1 MKTVNLIQ
9 GTPEWHAHRA
19 THLNASEAPA
29 MLGCSPYKTRA
40 QLVREVATG
49 IGEEHDDATLQRFAD
64 GHRYEALARPIAEQI
79 IGEDL
84 YPCVGTE
91 GKYSASFDGLTLLEE
106 TAFEHK
112 SLNDDLRR
120 AMVDGCKGSDLPLV
134 YQVQMEQ
141 QAMVCGAL
149 RVLFMASKWRGD
161 ELVEQRHCWYTPNAE
176 LRARIVAGWEQ
187 FEADVAAYEHVEK
200 AEPAVSGRA
209 PDTLP
214 SLHIAVTGMVTASN
228 LADFKASAMAV
239 LSGINRE
246 LQTDDDFANAEQT
259 VKWCKGVEERLE
271 ATKQQILGQTADID
285 AVFRTMDDVAAE
297 ARRVRL
303 ELDKLVKVEKD
314 NRRTQIVANGVQS
327 VRDHYASI
335 NAGLDAH
342 ALAVPASLQADIG
355 AVIKGKKSIS
365 SMQDAV
371 GTAAANAKIAASQQ
385 AERVR
390 ANVRVL
396 EMEMGTFAG
405 LFHDR
410 VQLCA
415 TKSPEDLR
423 NLITARITE
432 QQRVDEQR
440 LEAQREKIRQE
451 EAAKLAREQQERE
464 EEQRRA
470 DAQAEAARVAAA
482 APAPAPAPAAAPA
495 PAPVV
500 ASAPAPVAAAPAALS
515 PALSQAVKSLAA
527 SAPAQVVRI
536 KLGDINAKIAPLTI
550 TADGLAQLGFL
561 PLTIE
566 RASKLYDAAELPS
579 MFTAMQQVF
588 ARAANASYQQA
599 A

>member
-1 MKTVNLIQ
+1 MKTVDLIQ
-9 GTPEWHAHRA
+9 GSAEWHSHRA
-19 THLNASEAPA
+19 THLNASDAPA

-49 IGEEHDDATLQRFAD
+49 IGEEYDDATLQRFAD

-112 SLNDDLRR
+112 SLNNDLRACMR
-120 AMVDGCKGSDLPLV
+120 DEGNGWGLPKH

-141 QAMVCGAL
+141 QLLVSGAA
-149 RVLFMASKWRGD
+149 RVLFMASKWNGD
-161 ELVEQRHCWYTPNAE
+161 ELDEERHCWYASDAALRAE
-176 LRARIVAGWEQ
+176 LVAGWEQ

-200 AEPAVSGRA
+200 TAPVISGRA

-228 LADFKASAMAV
+228 LAEFKASAMAV
-239 LSGINRE
+239 LDGINRD

-314 NRRTQIVANGVQS
+314 NRRTQIVANGVQA

-342 ALAVPASLQADIG
+342 ALAVPSSLQADIG

-432 QQRVDEQR
+432 QKRVDEQR

-464 EEQRRA
+464 EAQRRA

-482 APAPAPAPAAAPA
+482 APAPAAAAPA
-495 PAPVV
+495 PAVV
-500 ASAPAPVAAAPAALS
+500 SAPAPAPVAAAPADLS
-515 PALSQAVKSLAA
+515 PALAQAVKSLATP
-527 SAPAQVVRI
+527 APAQVVLI

-550 TADGLAQLGFL
+550 TADGLAQLGFQ
-561 PLTIE
+561 PVTIE
-566 RASKLYDAAELPS
+566 RASKLYDAAQLPA
-579 MFTAMQQVF
+579 MFSAMQQVF
-588 ARAANASYQQA
+588 ARAATSSYQQA

>member
-1 MKTVNLIQ
+1 MKTINLIQ

-19 THLNASEAPA
+19 THLNASDAPA

-112 SLNDDLRR
+112 SLNNDLRACMR
-120 AMVDGCKGSDLPLV
+120 DEGNGWGLPKH

-141 QAMVCGAL
+141 QLLVSGAA
-149 RVLFMASKWRGD
+149 RVLFMASKWNGD
-161 ELVEQRHCWYTPNAE
+161 ELVEERHCWYASDAALRAE
-176 LRARIVAGWEQ
+176 LVAGWEQ

-200 AEPAVSGRA
+200 TAPVISGRA

-259 VKWCKGVEERLE
+259 VKWCKGVEDRLE
-271 ATKQQILGQTADID
+271 ATKQQIIGQTADID

-314 NRRTQIVANGVQS
+314 NRRTQIVANGVQA

-390 ANVRVL
+390 ASVRVL

-464 EEQRRA
+464 EAQRRA
-470 DAQAEAARVAAA
+470 DAQAETARVAAA
-482 APAPAPAPAAAPA
+482 APAPAAAAAPA
-495 PAPVV
+495 PAVM
-500 ASAPAPVAAAPAALS
+500 STPAPVAAAPAALS
-515 PALSQAVKSLAA
+515 PALSQPVKSVAA

-566 RASKLYDAAELPS
+566 RASKLYDAAELPA

-588 ARAANASYQQA
+588 ARAASASYQQA

>member
-1 MKTVNLIQ
+1 MKMVNLIQ

-19 THLNASEAPA
+19 THLNASDAPA

-49 IGEEHDDATLQRFAD
+49 IGEDYDDATLQRFAD

-112 SLNDDLRR
+112 SLNNDLRACMR
-120 AMVDGCKGSDLPLV
+120 DEGNGWGLPKH

-141 QAMVCGAL
+141 QLLVSGAA
-149 RVLFMASKWRGD
+149 RVLFMASKWNGD
-161 ELVEQRHCWYTPNAE
+161 ELVEERHCWYASDTALRAE
-176 LRARIVAGWEQ
+176 LVAGWEQ

-209 PDTLP
+209 PETLP

-228 LADFKASAMAV
+228 LAEFKASAMAV
-239 LSGINRE
+239 LSGINRD

-314 NRRTQIVANGVQS
+314 NRRTQIVANGVQA

-423 NLITARITE
+423 NLITARINE

-440 LEAQREKIRQE
+440 LEAQRENIRQE

-464 EEQRRA
+464 EAQRRA
-470 DAQAEAARVAAA
+470 DAQAEAARNAAA
-482 APAPAPAPAAAPA
+482 APAPAAAAPA
-495 PAPVV
+495 PAVV
-500 ASAPAPVAAAPAALS
+500 SAPAPAPVAAAPADLS
-515 PALSQAVKSLAA
+515 PALAQAVKSLATP
-527 SAPAQVVRI
+527 APAQVVLI

-550 TADGLAQLGFL
+550 TADGLAQLGFM
-561 PLTIE
+561 PVTIE
-566 RASKLYDAAELPS
+566 RASKLYDAAKLPA
-579 MFTAMQQVF
+579 MFSAMQQVF
-588 ARAANASYQQA
+588 ARAAADSYQQA

>member
-1 MKTVNLIQ
+1 MKTINLIQ

-19 THLNASEAPA
+19 THLNASDAPA

-79 IGEDL
+79 VGEDL
-84 YPCVGTE
+84 YPCVGTD

-112 SLNDDLRR
+112 SLNNDLRACMR
-120 AMVDGCKGSDLPLV
+120 DEGNGWSLPKH

-141 QAMVCGAL
+141 QLLVSGAE
-149 RVLFMASKWRGD
+149 RVLFMASKWNGD
-161 ELVEQRHCWYTPNAE
+161 KLVEERHCWYASDAALRAE
-176 LRARIVAGWEQ
+176 LVAGWQQ
-187 FEADVAAYEHVEK
+187 FEADVADYEHVEK
-200 AEPAVSGRA
+200 AELAVSGRA
-209 PDTLP
+209 PETLP

-228 LADFKASAMAV
+228 LAEFKASAMAV

-246 LQTDDDFANAEQT
+246 LETDDDFANAEQT

-342 ALAVPASLQADIG
+342 ALAVPASLTADIG

-371 GTAAANAKIAASQQ
+371 GTAAANAKVAASQQ

-432 QQRVDEQR
+432 QKRVDEQR
-440 LEAQREKIRQE
+440 LEAQRERIRQE
-451 EAAKLAREQQERE
+451 EADKLARQQQERE
-464 EEQRRA
+464 EAQRRA

-482 APAPAPAPAAAPA
+482 PAPAAEAA

-500 ASAPAPVAAAPAALS
+500 ASTPVVAAPAALS
-515 PALSQAVKSLAA
+515 PALAQAVKSLAA
-527 SAPAQVVRI
+527 PAPAQVVRI

-561 PLTIE
+561 PLTVE
-566 RASKLYDAAELPS
+566 RASKLYDAAELPA
-579 MFTAMQQVF
+579 MFSAMQQVF
-588 ARAANASYQQA
+588 ARAATSSYQRA

>member
-1 MKTVNLIQ
+1 MKTVDLIQ

-19 THLNASEAPA
+19 THLNASDAPA

-112 SLNDDLRR
+112 SLNNDLRACMR
-120 AMVDGCKGSDLPLV
+120 DEGNGWSLPKH

-141 QAMVCGAL
+141 QLLVSGAA
-149 RVLFMASKWRGD
+149 RVLFMASKWNGD
-161 ELVEQRHCWYTPNAE
+161 ELVEERHCWYASDAALRAE
-176 LRARIVAGWEQ
+176 LVAGWEQ

-200 AEPAVSGRA
+200 TAPVISGRA

-228 LADFKASAMAV
+228 LAEFKASAMAV
-239 LSGINRE
+239 LDGINRD

-314 NRRTQIVANGVQS
+314 NRRTQIVANGVQA

-342 ALAVPASLQADIG
+342 ALAIPASLQADIG

-396 EMEMGTFAG
+396 EMEMGAFAG

-470 DAQAEAARVAAA
+470 DAQAEAARNAAA
-482 APAPAPAPAAAPA
+482 APAPAAAAPA
-495 PAPVV
+495 PAVV
-500 ASAPAPVAAAPAALS
+500 SSPAPAPAPVAAAPADLS
-515 PALSQAVKSLAA
+515 PALAQAVKSLAA
-527 SAPAQVVRI
+527 PAPAQVVRI

-550 TADGLAQLGFL
+550 TADGLAQLGFQ
-561 PLTIE
+561 PVTIE
-566 RASKLYDAAELPS
+566 RASKLYDAAQLPA
-579 MFTAMQQVF
+579 MFSAMQQVF
-588 ARAANASYQQA
+588 ARAAADRYQQA

>member
-1 MKTVNLIQ
+1 MKMVNLIQ

-19 THLNASEAPA
+19 THLNASDAPA

-112 SLNDDLRR
+112 SLNNDLRACMR
-120 AMVDGCKGSDLPLV
+120 DEGNGWGLPKH

-141 QAMVCGAL
+141 QLLVSGAA
-149 RVLFMASKWRGD
+149 RVLFMASKWNGD
-161 ELVEQRHCWYTPNAE
+161 ELVEERHCWYASDVALRAE
-176 LRARIVAGWEQ
+176 LVAGWEQ

-200 AEPAVSGRA
+200 TAPVISGRA

-259 VKWCKGVEERLE
+259 VKWCKGVEDRLE

-314 NRRTQIVANGVQS
+314 NRRTQIVANGVQA

-405 LFHDR
+405 LFHDH

-451 EAAKLAREQQERE
+451 EADKLAREQQEHAAA
-464 EEQRRA
+464 QRRA
-470 DAQAEAARVAAA
+470 YDQAEEARVAAA
-482 APAPAPAPAAAPA
+482 APAPAAEAA

-500 ASAPAPVAAAPAALS
+500 ASAPVVAVPALVS
-515 PALSQAVKSLAA
+515 PTLSQAAKSPAA

-550 TADGLAQLGFL
+550 TADGLAQLGFQ
-561 PLTIE
+561 PVTIE
-566 RASKLYDAAELPS
+566 RASKLYDAAQLPA
-579 MFTAMQQVF
+579 MFSAMQQVF
-588 ARAANASYQQA
+588 ARAAADRYQQA

>member
-1 MKTVNLIQ
+1 MKTINLIQ

-19 THLNASEAPA
+19 THLNASDAPA

-112 SLNDDLRR
+112 SLNNDLRACMR
-120 AMVDGCKGSDLPLV
+120 DEGNGWGLPKH

-141 QAMVCGAL
+141 QLLVSGAA
-149 RVLFMASKWRGD
+149 RVLFMASKWNGD
-161 ELVEQRHCWYTPNAE
+161 ELVEERHCWYASDAALRAE
-176 LRARIVAGWEQ
+176 LVAGWEQ

-200 AEPAVSGRA
+200 TAPVISGRA

-314 NRRTQIVANGVQS
+314 NRRTQIVANGVQA

-464 EEQRRA
+464 EAQRRA
-470 DAQAEAARVAAA
+470 DAQAETARVAAA
-482 APAPAPAPAAAPA
+482 APAPAAAAAPA
-495 PAPVV
+495 PAVM
-500 ASAPAPVAAAPAALS
+500 STPAPVAAAPAALS
-515 PALSQAVKSLAA
+515 PALSQPVKSVAA

-566 RASKLYDAAELPS
+566 RASKLYDAAELPA

-588 ARAANASYQQA
+588 ARAASASYQQA

>member
-1 MKTVNLIQ
+1 MKTVDLIQ
-9 GTPEWHAHRA
+9 GSAEWHSHRA
-19 THLNASEAPA
+19 THLNASDAPA

-49 IGEEHDDATLQRFAD
+49 IGEEYDDATLQRFAD

-112 SLNDDLRR
+112 SLNNDLRACMR
-120 AMVDGCKGSDLPLV
+120 DEGNGWGLPKH

-141 QAMVCGAL
+141 QLLVSGAA
-149 RVLFMASKWRGD
+149 RVLFMASKWNGD
-161 ELVEQRHCWYTPNAE
+161 ELVEERHCWYASNQDLRAE
-176 LRARIVAGWEQ
+176 LVAGWEQ

-200 AEPAVSGRA
+200 TAPVISGRA

-228 LADFKASAMAV
+228 LAEFKASAMAV
-239 LSGINRE
+239 LNDINRD

-303 ELDKLVKVEKD
+303 ELDKLVKVEKE
-314 NRRTQIVANGVQS
+314 NRRTQIVANGVQA

-342 ALAVPASLQADIG
+342 ALTVPASLQADIG

-432 QQRVDEQR
+432 QKRVDEQR

-464 EEQRRA
+464 EAQRRA
-470 DAQAEAARVAAA
+470 DAQTEAARNAAA
-482 APAPAPAPAAAPA
+482 APAPAAAAAPA
-495 PAPVV
+495 PAVV
-500 ASAPAPVAAAPAALS
+500 SAPAPVAAAPAALS
-515 PALSQAVKSLAA
+515 PALAQAVKSLATP
-527 SAPAQVVRI
+527 APAQVVLI

-550 TADGLAQLGFL
+550 TADGLAQLGFM
-561 PLTIE
+561 PVTIE
-566 RASKLYDAAELPS
+566 RASKLYDAAQLPA
-579 MFTAMQQVF
+579 MFSAMQQVF
-588 ARAANASYQQA
+588 ARAAADRYQQA

>member
-1 MKTVNLIQ
+1 MKTINIQQ
-9 GTPEWHAHRA
+9 GTNAWHQHRA
-19 THLNASEAPA
+19 NHLNASEAPV
-29 MLGCSPYKTRA
+29 MLGEFPSVTRSE
-40 QLVREVATG
+40 LLKVRATG
-49 IGEEHDDATLQRFAD
+49 IESEISWFLQQIFDD
-64 GHRYEALARPIAEQI
+64 GHRFEALARPLAETI
-79 IGEDL
+79 VGEDL
-84 YPCVGTE
+84 YPCVGVD
-91 GKYSASFDGLTLLEE
+91 GKLSASFDGLTLLGDVL
-106 TAFEHK
+106 FEHK
-112 SLNDDLRR
+112 MLNATLR
-120 AMVDGCKGSDLPLV
+120 ACMTDGCTGADLPV
-134 YQVQMEQ
+134 YHQIQMEQ
-141 QAMVCGAL
+141 QLMVSGGE
-149 RVLFMASKWRGD
+149 RVLFMASEWDAEGNLI
-161 ELVEQRHCWYTPNAE
+161 EERHCWYVPNLE
-176 LRARIVAGWEQ
+176 LRERILAGWEQ
-187 FEADVAAYEHVEK
+187 FERDVCGYEDK
-200 AEPAVSGRA
+200 PLPAPVVGRA
-209 PDTLP
+209 PQHLP
-214 SLHIAVTGMVTASN
+214 ALHIAVTGMVTASN
-228 LADFKASAMAV
+228 LAEFRASAMAV

-285 AVFRTMDDVAAE
+285 AVFRTMDEVAAE

-342 ALAVPASLQADIG
+342 ALAVPATLQADIG

-451 EAAKLAREQQERE
+451 EAAKLAIEQQEHAAA
-464 EEQRRA
+464 QRRA
-470 DAQAEAARVAAA
+470 DDQAEAARAAAA
-482 APAPAPAPAAAPA
+482 APAPAVSAPAT
-495 PAPVV
+495 V
-500 ASAPAPVAAAPAALS
+500 SAPVAAAPTALS

-527 SAPAQVVRI
+527 PAPAQVVRI
-536 KLGDINAKIAPLTI
+536 KLGDINTKIAPLTI

-561 PLTIE
+561 PVTTE
-566 RASKLYDAAELPS
+566 RASKLYDAAQLPA
-579 MFTAMQQVF
+579 MFAAMQQVF
-588 ARAANASYQQA
+588 ARAATDSYQQA

>member
-1 MKTVNLIQ
+1 MKTINLIQ

-19 THLNASEAPA
+19 THLNASDAPA

-112 SLNDDLRR
+112 SLNNDLRACMR
-120 AMVDGCKGSDLPLV
+120 DEGNGWGLPKH

-141 QAMVCGAL
+141 QLLVSGAA
-149 RVLFMASKWRGD
+149 RVLFMASKWNGD
-161 ELVEQRHCWYTPNAE
+161 ELVEERHCWYASDAALRAE
-176 LRARIVAGWEQ
+176 LVAGWEQ

-200 AEPAVSGRA
+200 TAPVISGRA

-228 LADFKASAMAV
+228 LAEFKASAMAV
-239 LSGINRE
+239 LDGINRD
-246 LQTDDDFANAEQT
+246 LQTDDDFSNAEQT

-314 NRRTQIVANGVQS
+314 NRRTQIVANGVQA

-342 ALAVPASLQADIG
+342 ALTVPASLQADIG

-423 NLITARITE
+423 NLITMRITE
-432 QQRVDEQR
+432 QKRVDEQR
-440 LEAQREKIRQE
+440 LEAQRENIRQE
-451 EAAKLAREQQERE
+451 EAAKLAREQQERDE
-464 EEQRRA
+464 AQRRA
-470 DAQAEAARVAAA
+470 DAQAEAARVSAAAPTPAAAA
-482 APAPAPAPAAAPA
+482 APAAA
-495 PAPVV
+495 VV
-500 ASAPAPVAAAPAALS
+500 SAPAPVAAAPAVLS
-515 PALSQAVKSLAA
+515 PALAQTVKSSAA
-527 SAPAQVVRI
+527 PAPAQVVRI

-550 TADGLAQLGFL
+550 TADGLAQLGFM
-561 PLTIE
+561 PVTIE
-566 RASKLYDAAELPS
+566 RASKLYDAAQLPA

-588 ARAANASYQQA
+588 ARAANNSYQQA

>member
-19 THLNASEAPA
+19 THLNASDAPA

-40 QLVREVATG
+40 QLLREVSTG

-112 SLNDDLRR
+112 SLNAELRR
-120 AMVDGCKGSDLPLV
+120 CVRDDASGIDLPKQ
-134 YQVQMEQ
+134 YRAQMEQ
-141 QAMVCGAL
+141 QLLVSGAE
-149 RVLFMASKWRGD
+149 RVLFMASKWNGD
-161 ELVEQRHCWYTPNAE
+161 ELVEERHCWYASNPDLRAE
-176 LRARIVAGWEQ
+176 LVAGWEQ

-200 AEPAVSGRA
+200 TSPVISGRA

-214 SLHIAVTGMVTASN
+214 SLHIAVAGMVTASN
-228 LADFKASAMAV
+228 LADFKESAMAV

-259 VKWCKGVEERLE
+259 VKWCKGVEDRLE
-271 ATKQQILGQTADID
+271 LTKQQILGQTADID
-285 AVFRTMDDVAAE
+285 AVFRTMDEVAAE

-314 NRRTQIVANGVQS
+314 NRRSQIVANGVQS

-342 ALAVPASLQADIG
+342 ALTVPASLQADIG

-371 GTAAANAKIAASQQ
+371 GTAAANAKIAASQM

-440 LEAQREKIRQE
+440 LEAQRDKIRQE
-451 EAAKLAREQQERE
+451 EAAKLAREQQEHE
-464 EEQRRA
+464 EAQRRA
-470 DAQAEAARVAAA
+470 DAQAEAARVAAS
-482 APAPAPAPAAAPA
+482 A
-495 PAPVV
+495 PAPVIV
-500 ASAPAPVAAAPAALS
+500 SAPAPVAAALAPLS
-515 PALSQAVKSLAA
+515 PALSQVAKSLAA
-527 SAPAQVVRI
+527 PAPAQAVRI

-561 PLTIE
+561 PVTIE
-566 RASKLYDAAELPS
+566 RASKLYDAAQLPA
-579 MFTAMQQVF
+579 MFSAMQQVF
-588 ARAANASYQQA
+588 ARAATNSYQQA

>member
-19 THLNASEAPA
+19 THLNASDAPA

-49 IGEEHDDATLQRFAD
+49 VGEEHDDATLQRFAD
-64 GHRYEALARPIAEQI
+64 GHRYEALARSIAEQI

-84 YPCVGTE
+84 YPCVGEE

-120 AMVDGCKGSDLPLV
+120 AMVDGCTGADLPLV
-134 YQVQMEQ
+134 YQVQMEH
-141 QAMVCGAL
+141 QAMVSGAA

-161 ELVEQRHCWYTPNAE
+161 ELVEERHCWYTPDPE
-176 LRARIVAGWEQ
+176 LRARVSAGWEQ

-200 AEPAVSGRA
+200 AEPVASGRA

-228 LADFKASAMAV
+228 LAEFKASAMAV

-314 NRRTQIVANGVQS
+314 NRRSQIVANGVQS
-327 VRDHYASI
+327 VREHYASI

-342 ALAVPASLQADIG
+342 ALAVPVTLAADIG

-371 GTAAANAKIAASQQ
+371 GAAAANAKIAASQQ

-432 QQRVDEQR
+432 QKRVEEQR

-451 EAAKLAREQQERE
+451 ETDKLAREQQERE
-464 EEQRRA
+464 EAQRLAEAVAELARRA
-470 DAQAEAARVAAA
+470 TAVPSAAV
-482 APAPAPAPAAAPA
+482 
-495 PAPVV
+495 
-500 ASAPAPVAAAPAALS
+500 SAPAPVAAAPAALS
-515 PALSQAVKSLAA
+515 PALSQPAKPLAA
-527 SAPAQVVRI
+527 QAPVVRI

-561 PLTIE
+561 PVTTE
-566 RASKLYDAAELPS
+566 RASKLYDSAQLPA

-588 ARAANASYQQA
+588 ARAATTSYQQA

>member
-1 MKTVNLIQ
+1 MKTVDLIQ
-9 GTPEWHAHRA
+9 GSAEWHAHRA
-19 THLNASEAPA
+19 THLNASDAPA

-112 SLNDDLRR
+112 SLNNDLRACMR
-120 AMVDGCKGSDLPLV
+120 DEGNGWGLPKH

-141 QAMVCGAL
+141 QLLVSGAE
-149 RVLFMASKWRGD
+149 RVLFMASKWNGD
-161 ELVEQRHCWYTPNAE
+161 VLVEERHCWYASNPDLRAE
-176 LRARIVAGWEQ
+176 LVAGWEQ

-200 AEPAVSGRA
+200 AEPAVTGRA
-209 PDTLP
+209 PETLP

-228 LADFKASAMAV
+228 LAEFKASAMAV

-259 VKWCKGVEERLE
+259 VKWCKGVEDRLE

-342 ALAVPASLQADIG
+342 ALAVPPSLQADIG

-451 EAAKLAREQQERE
+451 EAAKLAHEQQERE
-464 EEQRRA
+464 EAQRRA

-482 APAPAPAPAAAPA
+482 VPAPAAEAA

-500 ASAPAPVAAAPAALS
+500 ASAPAPMAAAPAALS
-515 PALSQAVKSLAA
+515 PALAQAVKSSAA
-527 SAPAQVVRI
+527 PAPAQVVRI

-566 RASKLYDAAELPS
+566 RASKLYDEAELPA

>member
-1 MKTVNLIQ
+1 MKTINIQQ
-9 GTPEWHAHRA
+9 GTDAWHQHRA
-19 THLNASEAPA
+19 THLNASDAPA

-120 AMVDGCKGSDLPLV
+120 VMVDGCKGADLPLV

-141 QAMVCGAL
+141 QAMVSGAL

-161 ELVEQRHCWYTPNAE
+161 ELVEQRHCWYTPSAE

-200 AEPAVSGRA
+200 TAPVISGRA

-228 LADFKASAMAV
+228 LAEFKASAMAV
-239 LSGINRE
+239 LSGINRD

-259 VKWCKGVEERLE
+259 VKWCKGVEDRLE

-285 AVFRTMDDVAAE
+285 AVFRTMDEVAAE

-314 NRRTQIVANGVQS
+314 NRRNQIVANGVQA

-342 ALAVPASLQADIG
+342 ALTVPASLQADIG

-423 NLITARITE
+423 NLVTARITE
-432 QQRVDEQR
+432 QKRVDEQR

-464 EEQRRA
+464 EAQRRA
-470 DAQAEAARVAAA
+470 DAQAEAARIVA
-482 APAPAPAPAAAPA
+482 APAPAAVAA

-500 ASAPAPVAAAPAALS
+500 ASAPVAAAPA
-515 PALSQAVKSLAA
+515 LSQAAKSLAA
-527 SAPAQVVRI
+527 PAPAQVVRI

-550 TADGLAQLGFL
+550 TADGLAQLGFQ
-561 PLTIE
+561 PVTTE
-566 RASKLYDAAELPS
+566 RASKLYDAAQMPA
-579 MFTAMQQVF
+579 MFSAMQQVF
-588 ARAANASYQQA
+588 ARAATSSYQQA

>member
-1 MKTVNLIQ
+1 MKIINLIQ

-19 THLNASEAPA
+19 IHLNASDAPA

-49 IGEEHDDATLQRFAD
+49 IGEEYDDATLQRFAD

-112 SLNDDLRR
+112 SLNNDLRACMR
-120 AMVDGCKGSDLPLV
+120 DEGNGWGLPKH

-141 QAMVCGAL
+141 QLLVSGAA
-149 RVLFMASKWRGD
+149 RVLFMASKWNGD
-161 ELVEQRHCWYTPNAE
+161 ELVEERHCWYASNPDLRAE
-176 LRARIVAGWEQ
+176 LVAGWEQ

-209 PDTLP
+209 PETLP

-228 LADFKASAMAV
+228 LAEFKASALAV
-239 LSGINRE
+239 LNGINRE
-246 LQTDDDFANAEQT
+246 LLTDDDFASAEQT
-259 VKWCKGVEERLE
+259 VKWCKGVEDRLE

-371 GTAAANAKIAASQQ
+371 GTAAANAKVAASQQ

-423 NLITARITE
+423 NLITARIAE

-451 EAAKLAREQQERE
+451 EADKLAREQQERE
-464 EEQRRA
+464 EAQRRA

-482 APAPAPAPAAAPA
+482 APAPAAPA
-495 PAPVV
+495 PAVV
-500 ASAPAPVAAAPAALS
+500 SAPVAAAPAALS
-515 PALSQAVKSLAA
+515 PALAQAVKSLAA
-527 SAPAQVVRI
+527 SAPAQGVRI

-550 TADGLAQLGFL
+550 TADGLAQLGFM
-561 PLTIE
+561 PVTIE
-566 RASKLYDAAELPS
+566 RASKLYDAAELPA

-588 ARAANASYQQA
+588 ARAATDSFKQA

>member
-1 MKTVNLIQ
+1 MKMVNLIQ

-19 THLNASEAPA
+19 THLNASDAPA

-112 SLNDDLRR
+112 SLNNDLRACMR
-120 AMVDGCKGSDLPLV
+120 DEGNGWSLPKH

-141 QAMVCGAL
+141 QLLVSGAA
-149 RVLFMASKWRGD
+149 RVLFMASKWHGD
-161 ELVEQRHCWYTPNAE
+161 ELVEERHCWYASNPDLRAE
-176 LRARIVAGWEQ
+176 LVAGWEQ

-209 PDTLP
+209 PETLP

-228 LADFKASAMAV
+228 LAEFKASAMAV
-239 LSGINRE
+239 LSGINRD

-314 NRRTQIVANGVQS
+314 NRRTQIVANGVQA

-342 ALAVPASLQADIG
+342 ALAIPASLQADIG

-432 QQRVDEQR
+432 QKRVDEQR
-440 LEAQREKIRQE
+440 LESQREKIRQE
-451 EAAKLAREQQERE
+451 EADKLAREQQERE

-470 DAQAEAARVAAA
+470 DAQAEAARNAAA
-482 APAPAPAPAAAPA
+482 APAPAAAAPA
-495 PAPVV
+495 PAVV
-500 ASAPAPVAAAPAALS
+500 SSPAPAPVAAAPADLS
-515 PALSQAVKSLAA
+515 PALAQAVKSLAA
-527 SAPAQVVRI
+527 PAPAQVVRI

-550 TADGLAQLGFL
+550 TADGLAQLGFQ
-561 PLTIE
+561 PVTIE
-566 RASKLYDAAELPS
+566 RASKLYDAAQLPA
-579 MFTAMQQVF
+579 MFNAMQQVF
-588 ARAANASYQQA
+588 ARAAADRYQQA

>member
-1 MKTVNLIQ
+1 MKIVELIQ

-19 THLNASEAPA
+19 THLNASDAPA
-29 MLGCSPYKTRA
+29 MLGCSSYKTRA

-49 IGEEHDDATLQRFAD
+49 IGEEYDDATLQRFAD

-84 YPCVGTE
+84 YPCVGE
-91 GKYSASFDGLTLLEE
+91 DGKYSASFDGLSLLEE
-106 TAFEHK
+106 VAFEHK

-120 AMVDGCKGSDLPLV
+120 AMVDGCTGADLPLQ
-134 YQVQMEQ
+134 YRVQMEH
-141 QAMVCGAL
+141 QAMVSGAA

-161 ELVEQRHCWYTPNAE
+161 ELVEERHCWYAPDPE
-176 LRARIVAGWEQ
+176 LRARISAGWEQ

-200 AEPAVSGRA
+200 AEPVASGRA
-209 PDTLP
+209 PETLP

-259 VKWCKGVEERLE
+259 VKWCKGVEDRLE

-285 AVFRTMDDVAAE
+285 AVFRTIDEVAAE

-314 NRRTQIVANGVQS
+314 NRRTQIVATGVQS

-335 NAGLDAH
+335 NAGLEAH
-342 ALAVPASLQADIG
+342 ALAAPASLQADIG

-365 SMQDAV
+365 SMLDAV
-371 GTAAANAKIAASQQ
+371 GTAAANAKVAASQQ

-451 EAAKLAREQQERE
+451 EAAKLAREQEERE
-464 EEQRRA
+464 AAQRRA

-482 APAPAPAPAAAPA
+482 VPAPAPAAVS
-495 PAPVV
+495 APV
-500 ASAPAPVAAAPAALS
+500 PVAAAPAALP
-515 PALSQAVKSLAA
+515 PALSQAVKSSAA
-527 SAPAQVVRI
+527 PAPAQVVRI

-566 RASKLYDAAELPS
+566 RASKLYDAAQLPA
-579 MFTAMQQVF
+579 MFTAMQKVF
-588 ARAANASYQQA
+588 ASAAADSYQQA

>member
-1 MKTVNLIQ
+1 MKTVDLIQ
-9 GTPEWHAHRA
+9 GSAEWHSHRA
-19 THLNASEAPA
+19 THLNASDAPA

-112 SLNDDLRR
+112 SLNNDLRACMR
-120 AMVDGCKGSDLPLV
+120 DEGNGWGLPKH

-141 QAMVCGAL
+141 QLLVSGAA
-149 RVLFMASKWRGD
+149 RVLFMASKWNGD
-161 ELVEQRHCWYTPNAE
+161 ELVEERHCWYASDAALRAE
-176 LRARIVAGWEQ
+176 LVAGWEQ
-187 FEADVAAYEHVEK
+187 FEADVAAFELTPAK
-200 AEPAVSGRA
+200 AEPVAAPIAGFGALAIRVEGRV
-209 PDTLP
+209 L
-214 SLHIAVTGMVTASN
+214 ASN
-228 LADFKASAMAV
+228 MDAFK
-239 LSGINRE
+239 
-246 LQTDDDFANAEQT
+246 ANAEAFLAQLPRAEQLRT
-259 VKWCKGVEERLE
+259 DQDFADAEAAVKACSE
-271 ATKQQILGQTADID
+271 AEDRITAATDSTLGEMVDID
-285 AVFRTMDDVAAE
+285 ALLRTAGSVRETIRAA
-297 ARRVRL
+297 RL
-303 ELDKLVKVEKD
+303 VLENAVKAEKQ
-314 NRRTQIVANGVQS
+314 NRRAQIVANSVQA

-432 QQRVDEQR
+432 QKRVDEQR

-464 EEQRRA
+464 EAQRRA
-470 DAQAEAARVAAA
+470 DAQAEAARNAAA
-482 APAPAPAPAAAPA
+482 APAPAAAAPA
-495 PAPVV
+495 PAVL
-500 ASAPAPVAAAPAALS
+500 SAPAPGPVAAAPAALS
-515 PALSQAVKSLAA
+515 PALSQAVKSLATP
-527 SAPAQVVRI
+527 APAQVVLI

-550 TADGLAQLGFL
+550 TADGLAQLGFM
-561 PLTIE
+561 PVTIE
-566 RASKLYDAAELPS
+566 RASKLYDAAQLPA
-579 MFTAMQQVF
+579 MFSAMQQVF
-588 ARAANASYQQA
+588 ARAATASYQQA

>member
-1 MKTVNLIQ
+1 MKTINLIQ

-40 QLVREVATG
+40 QLVREAATG
-49 IGEEHDDATLQRFAD
+49 IGEEYDEATLQRFAD
-64 GHRYEALARPIAEQI
+64 GHRYEALARPLAEEI

-84 YPCVGTE
+84 YPCVGEE

-120 AMVDGCKGSDLPLV
+120 VMIDGCTGADLPLV
-134 YQVQMEQ
+134 YQVQMEH
-141 QAMVCGAL
+141 QAMVSGAL
-149 RVLFMASKWRGD
+149 RVLFMASKWRGED
-161 ELVEQRHCWYTPNAE
+161 LIEERHCWYTPSAE

-200 AEPAVSGRA
+200 AEPVVTGRA
-209 PDTLP
+209 PETLP

-228 LADFKASAMAV
+228 LAEFKASAMAV

-285 AVFRTMDDVAAE
+285 AAFQTMDEIVAE
-297 ARRVRL
+297 TRRVRL

-335 NAGLDAH
+335 NAGLNAH

-371 GTAAANAKIAASQQ
+371 GTAAANAKVAASQQ

-396 EMEMGTFAG
+396 EMEIGTFAG

-423 NLITARITE
+423 NLITARIAE
-432 QQRVDEQR
+432 QKRVDEQR
-440 LEAQREKIRQE
+440 LEAQRERIRQE
-451 EAAKLAREQQERE
+451 EADKLARQQQERE
-464 EEQRRA
+464 EAQRRA

-482 APAPAPAPAAAPA
+482 PAPAAEAA

-500 ASAPAPVAAAPAALS
+500 ASAPMAAA
-515 PALSQAVKSLAA
+515 PALSQAAKSLAA
-527 SAPAQVVRI
+527 PAPSQVVRI

-550 TADGLAQLGFL
+550 TADGLALLGFQ
-561 PLTIE
+561 PVTIE
-566 RASKLYDAAELPS
+566 RASKLYDSAQLPA
-579 MFTAMQQVF
+579 MFSAMQQVF
-588 ARAANASYQQA
+588 ARAAAESYRQA

>member
-1 MKTVNLIQ
+1 MKIVELIQ

-19 THLNASEAPA
+19 THLNASDAPA

-40 QLVREVATG
+40 QLVRELATG
-49 IGEEHDDATLQRFAD
+49 VAEEHDDATLQRFAD

-84 YPCVGTE
+84 YPCVGE
-91 GKYSASFDGLTLLEE
+91 DGKYSASFDGLTLLEE
-106 TAFEHK
+106 VAFEHK

-120 AMVDGCKGSDLPLV
+120 ALVDGCTGADLPLQ
-134 YQVQMEQ
+134 YRVQMEH
-141 QAMVCGAL
+141 QAMVSGAV

-161 ELVEQRHCWYTPNAE
+161 ELVEERHCWYTPDPE
-176 LRARIVAGWEQ
+176 LRARLVAGWEQ

-200 AEPAVSGRA
+200 AEPVVSGRA

-228 LADFKASAMAV
+228 LAEFKASAMAV

-285 AVFRTMDDVAAE
+285 AVFRTMDEVAAE

-303 ELDKLVKVEKD
+303 ELDKLVKVEKE

-371 GTAAANAKIAASQQ
+371 GTAAANAKVAASQQ

-432 QQRVDEQR
+432 QRRVDEQR

-451 EAAKLAREQQERE
+451 EAAKLAREQEERE
-464 EEQRRA
+464 AAQRRA
-470 DAQAEAARVAAA
+470 DAQAEAARVVAAAPAPAAAA
-482 APAPAPAPAAAPA
+482 APAPA
-495 PAPVV
+495 VV
-500 ASAPAPVAAAPAALS
+500 SAPAPVAPAALS
-515 PALSQAVKSLAA
+515 PALAQAVKSLAA
-527 SAPAQVVRI
+527 PAPAQVVRI

-561 PLTIE
+561 PVTIE
-566 RASKLYDAAELPS
+566 RASKLYDAAQLPA
-579 MFTAMQQVF
+579 MFTAMQKVF
-588 ARAANASYQQA
+588 ARAAADSHQQA

>member
-1 MKTVNLIQ
+1 MKIVELIQ
-9 GTPEWHAHRA
+9 GTPEWNAHRA
-19 THLNASEAPA
+19 THLNASDAPA

-49 IGEEHDDATLQRFAD
+49 VGEEHDDATLQRFAD
-64 GHRYEALARPIAEQI
+64 GHRYEALARPIAELI

-84 YPCVGTE
+84 YPCVGE
-91 GKYSASFDGLTLLEE
+91 DGRYSASFDGLTLLEE

-120 AMVDGCKGSDLPLV
+120 VMVDGCTGADLPLQ
-134 YQVQMEQ
+134 YQVQMEH
-141 QAMVCGAL
+141 QAMVSGAA

-161 ELVEQRHCWYTPNAE
+161 ELVEERHCWYTPDPE
-176 LRARIVAGWEQ
+176 LRARVSAGWEQ
-187 FEADVAAYEHVEK
+187 FEADVAAYQHVEK
-200 AEPAVSGRA
+200 AEPVVTGRA
-209 PDTLP
+209 PETLP

-228 LADFKASAMAV
+228 LAEFKASAMAV

-314 NRRTQIVANGVQS
+314 NRRTQIVANGVQA

-342 ALAVPASLQADIG
+342 ALAVPASLAADIG

-432 QQRVDEQR
+432 QKRVDEQR
-440 LEAQREKIRQE
+440 MEAQREKIRQE

-464 EEQRRA
+464 EAQRRA

-482 APAPAPAPAAAPA
+482 APAPTPEAAPAPAA
-495 PAPVV
+495 V
-500 ASAPAPVAAAPAALS
+500 SAPVAAAPAALS
-515 PALSQAVKSLAA
+515 PALAQAAKSLATP
-527 SAPAQVVRI
+527 APAQVVRI

-550 TADGLAQLGFL
+550 TADGLTQLGFL
-561 PLTIE
+561 PVTIE
-566 RASKLYDAAELPS
+566 RASKLYDAAQLPA
-579 MFTAMQQVF
+579 MFAAMQQVF
-588 ARAANASYQQA
+588 ARAATDSYQQA

>member
-1 MKTVNLIQ
+1 MKIINLIQ

-19 THLNASEAPA
+19 THLNASDAPA

-40 QLVREVATG
+40 QLVRGVATG

-112 SLNDDLRR
+112 SLNNDLRACMR
-120 AMVDGCKGSDLPLV
+120 DEGNGWGLPKH

-141 QAMVCGAL
+141 QLLVSGAA
-149 RVLFMASKWRGD
+149 RVLFMASKWNGD
-161 ELVEQRHCWYTPNAE
+161 ELVEERHCWYASDAALRAE
-176 LRARIVAGWEQ
+176 LVAGWEQ

-200 AEPAVSGRA
+200 TAPVISGRA

-246 LQTDDDFANAEQT
+246 LQTDDDFADAEQT

-271 ATKQQILGQTADID
+271 ATKQQILGQTADFD

-342 ALAVPASLQADIG
+342 ALAVPASLQADIC

-451 EAAKLAREQQERE
+451 EADKLAREQQERE
-464 EEQRRA
+464 EAQRRA
-470 DAQAEAARVAAA
+470 DAQAEAARVSAA
-482 APAPAPAPAAAPA
+482 APAPAAVAAPA
-495 PAPVV
+495 PVI
-500 ASAPAPVAAAPAALS
+500 ASAPIAAA
-515 PALSQAVKSLAA
+515 PALSQAAKSLAA
-527 SAPAQVVRI
+527 PAPAQVVRI

-550 TADGLAQLGFL
+550 TADGLAQLGFM
-561 PLTIE
+561 PVTIE
-566 RASKLYDAAELPS
+566 RASKLYDAAKLPA
-579 MFTAMQQVF
+579 MFSAMQQVF
-588 ARAANASYQQA
+588 ARAAADSYQQA

>member
-1 MKTVNLIQ
+1 MNTVDLVQ
-9 GTPEWHAHRA
+9 GSAEWHAHRA
-19 THLNASEAPA
+19 THLNASDAPA

-106 TAFEHK
+106 TVFEHK
-112 SLNDDLRR
+112 SLNDELRR
-120 AMVDGCKGSDLPLV
+120 AMVDGCKGADLPLV

-141 QAMVCGAL
+141 QAMVSGAL

-161 ELVEQRHCWYTPNAE
+161 ELVEERHCWYTPNAE

-200 AEPAVSGRA
+200 AEPVVSGRA
-209 PDTLP
+209 PETLP

-228 LADFKASAMAV
+228 LAEFKASAMAV

-246 LQTDDDFANAEQT
+246 LHTDDDFANAEQT

-342 ALAVPASLQADIG
+342 ALAVPATLAADIG

-371 GTAAANAKIAASQQ
+371 GTAAANAKVAASQQ

-451 EAAKLAREQQERE
+451 EAAKLAREQEERE
-464 EEQRRA
+464 AAQRRA

-482 APAPAPAPAAAPA
+482 APAPAAPA
-495 PAPVV
+495 PTAVSAPV
-500 ASAPAPVAAAPAALS
+500 PVAAAPAALS
-515 PALSQAVKSLAA
+515 PALAQAVKSPA
-527 SAPAQVVRI
+527 APAPAPAPAVRI

-566 RASKLYDAAELPS
+566 RASKLYDAAQLPA

-588 ARAANASYQQA
+588 ARAATDSYQQA

>member
-1 MKTVNLIQ
+1 MKTVDLIQ
-9 GTPEWHAHRA
+9 GTPEWQAHRA
-19 THLNASEAPA
+19 THLNASDAPA

-120 AMVDGCKGSDLPLV
+120 AMVDGCTGADLPLV

-141 QAMVCGAL
+141 QAMVSGAL

-176 LRARIVAGWEQ
+176 LRAHIVAGWEQ
-187 FEADVAAYEHVEK
+187 FEADVAAYEAPPV
-200 AEPAVSGRA
+200 AEVVTKPVRIAGEALPAIFVQVQGQ
-209 PDTLP
+209 
-214 SLHIAVTGMVTASN
+214 VTVTEN
-228 LADFKASAMAV
+228 FKAFEARALDFLDNELIRSPQTDEDFGALDDQIKEMKRAEAALDAAGTQILAQIESVDSAMRRRDQLAKLIRENRLLAEKL
-239 LSGINRE
+239 LSS
-246 LQTDDDFANAEQT
+246 
-259 VKWCKGVEERLE
+259 
-271 ATKQQILGQTADID
+271 
-285 AVFRTMDDVAAE
+285 
-297 ARRVRL
+297 
-303 ELDKLVKVEKD
+303 EKD
-314 NRRTQIVANGVQS
+314 RRRGEIVANGVQS

-371 GTAAANAKIAASQQ
+371 GTAAANAKVAASQQ

-451 EAAKLAREQQERE
+451 EAAKLAREQQGRE
-464 EEQRRA
+464 DAQRRA
-470 DAQAEAARVAAA
+470 DAVAELARHAAA
-482 APAPAPAPAAAPA
+482 APAPAAPA
-495 PAPVV
+495 PAIV
-500 ASAPAPVAAAPAALS
+500 SAPVAAAPAALS
-515 PALSQAVKSLAA
+515 PALPQPAKSLATP
-527 SAPAQVVRI
+527 APAQVVRI

-561 PLTIE
+561 PVTIE
-566 RASKLYDAAELPS
+566 RASKLYDAAELPA

-588 ARAANASYQQA
+588 ARAATESYKQA

>member
-19 THLNASEAPA
+19 THLNASDAPA
-29 MLGCSPYKTRA
+29 MLGCSPYKTRS

-79 IGEDL
+79 VGEDL

-112 SLNDDLRR
+112 SLNNDLRACMR
-120 AMVDGCKGSDLPLV
+120 DEGNGWGLPKH

-141 QAMVCGAL
+141 QLLVSGAE
-149 RVLFMASKWRGD
+149 RVLFMASKWNGD
-161 ELVEQRHCWYTPNAE
+161 ELVEERHCWYASNPDLRAE
-176 LRARIVAGWEQ
+176 LVAGWEQ

-200 AEPAVSGRA
+200 TAQVISGRA
-209 PDTLP
+209 PETLP

-228 LADFKASAMAV
+228 LGEFKASAMAV

-342 ALAVPASLQADIG
+342 ALALPASLQSDIG

-371 GTAAANAKIAASQQ
+371 GTAAANAKVAASQQ

-423 NLITARITE
+423 NLITARIAE

-464 EEQRRA
+464 AEQRRA

-482 APAPAPAPAAAPA
+482 TPAPAAAPA
-495 PAPVV
+495 SAVV
-500 ASAPAPVAAAPAALS
+500 SAPAPVAAAPALS

-561 PLTIE
+561 PVTIE
-566 RASKLYDAAELPS
+566 RASKLYDAAELPA

-588 ARAANASYQQA
+588 ARAATDSFKQA

>member
-1 MKTVNLIQ
+1 MKTVDLIQ
-9 GTPEWHAHRA
+9 GSAEWHAHRA
-19 THLNASEAPA
+19 THLNASDAPA

-112 SLNDDLRR
+112 SLNNDLRACMR
-120 AMVDGCKGSDLPLV
+120 DEGNGWGLPKH

-141 QAMVCGAL
+141 QLLVSGAE
-149 RVLFMASKWRGD
+149 RVLFMASKWNGD
-161 ELVEQRHCWYTPNAE
+161 VLVEERHCWYASNPDLRAE
-176 LRARIVAGWEQ
+176 LVAGWEQ

-200 AEPAVSGRA
+200 AEPAVTGRA
-209 PDTLP
+209 PETLP

-228 LADFKASAMAV
+228 LAEFKASAMAV

-259 VKWCKGVEERLE
+259 VKWCKGVEDRLE

-342 ALAVPASLQADIG
+342 ALAVPPSLQADIG

-451 EAAKLAREQQERE
+451 EAAKLAHEQQERE
-464 EEQRRA
+464 EAQRRA

-482 APAPAPAPAAAPA
+482 VPAPAAEAA

-515 PALSQAVKSLAA
+515 PALAQAVKSSAA
-527 SAPAQVVRI
+527 PAPAQVVRI

-566 RASKLYDAAELPS
+566 RASKLYDEAELPA

>member
-1 MKTVNLIQ
+1 MKTINLIQ

-19 THLNASEAPA
+19 THLNASDAPA

-79 IGEDL
+79 VGEDL
-84 YPCVGTE
+84 YPCVGTD

-112 SLNDDLRR
+112 SLNNDLRACMR
-120 AMVDGCKGSDLPLV
+120 DEGNGWSLPKH

-141 QAMVCGAL
+141 QLLVSGAE
-149 RVLFMASKWRGD
+149 RVLFMASKWNGD
-161 ELVEQRHCWYTPNAE
+161 ELIEERHCWYASNPDLRAE
-176 LRARIVAGWEQ
+176 LIAGWEQ

-209 PDTLP
+209 PETLP

-228 LADFKASAMAV
+228 LAEFKASAMAV

-259 VKWCKGVEERLE
+259 VKWCKGVEDRLE

-335 NAGLDAH
+335 NAGLGAH

-371 GTAAANAKIAASQQ
+371 GTAAANAKVAASQQ

-396 EMEMGTFAG
+396 EMEIGTFAG

-432 QQRVDEQR
+432 QKRVDEQR
-440 LEAQREKIRQE
+440 LESQREKIRQE
-451 EAAKLAREQQERE
+451 EADKLAREQQERE
-464 EEQRRA
+464 EAQRRA
-470 DAQAEAARVAAA
+470 DAQAEAARVSAA
-482 APAPAPAPAAAPA
+482 APAPAAAAAPAAA
-495 PAPVV
+495 VV
-500 ASAPAPVAAAPAALS
+500 SAPAPVAAAPAVLS
-515 PALSQAVKSLAA
+515 PALAQTVKSSA
-527 SAPAQVVRI
+527 APAPVQVVRI
-536 KLGDINAKIAPLTI
+536 KLGDINAKIAPLAI
-550 TADGLAQLGFL
+550 TADGLAQLGFQ
-561 PLTIE
+561 PLTVE
-566 RASKLYDAAELPS
+566 RASKLYDAAQLPA
-579 MFTAMQQVF
+579 MFSAMQQVF
-588 ARAANASYQQA
+588 ARAATSSYQQA

>member
-1 MKTVNLIQ
+1 MKMVTLLQ

-19 THLNASEAPA
+19 THLNASDAPA

-40 QLVREVATG
+40 QLLREVATG

-112 SLNDDLRR
+112 SLNNDLRACMR
-120 AMVDGCKGSDLPLV
+120 DEGNGWSLPKH

-141 QAMVCGAL
+141 QLLVSGAE
-149 RVLFMASKWRGD
+149 RVLFMASKWNGD
-161 ELVEQRHCWYTPNAE
+161 VLVEERHCWYASNTDLRAE
-176 LRARIVAGWEQ
+176 LVAGWEQ

-200 AEPAVSGRA
+200 AEPVASGRA
-209 PDTLP
+209 PETLP
-214 SLHIAVTGMVTASN
+214 SLHISVTGMVTASN
-228 LADFKASAMAV
+228 LAEFKASAMAV

-335 NAGLDAH
+335 NAGIDAH

-464 EEQRRA
+464 DAQRRA
-470 DAQAEAARVAAA
+470 DAQAEAARIAAA
-482 APAPAPAPAAAPA
+482 APAPAAPAPAAVS
-495 PAPVV
+495 APV
-500 ASAPAPVAAAPAALS
+500 PVAAAPAALS
-515 PALSQAVKSLAA
+515 PALSQAVKSPAA
-527 SAPAQVVRI
+527 PAPAQVVRI

-561 PLTIE
+561 PVAIE
-566 RASKLYDAAELPS
+566 RASKLYDAAQLPAL
-579 MFTAMQQVF
+579 FTAMQKVF
-588 ARAANASYQQA
+588 ASAAADSYQQA

>member
-1 MKTVNLIQ
+1 MKMVNLIQ
-9 GTPEWHAHRA
+9 GTAEWHAHRA
-19 THLNASEAPA
+19 THLNASEAPV
-29 MLGCSPYKTRA
+29 MLGEFPSVTRSE
-40 QLVREVATG
+40 LLKVRATG
-49 IGEEHDDATLQRFAD
+49 VESEISWFLQQIFDD
-64 GHRYEALARPIAEQI
+64 GHRFEALARPLAESI
-79 IGEDL
+79 VGEDL
-84 YPCVGTE
+84 YPCVGVE
-91 GKYSASFDGLTLLEE
+91 GKLSASFDGLTLLGDVL
-106 TAFEHK
+106 FEHK
-112 SLNDDLRR
+112 MLNATLR
-120 AMVDGCKGSDLPLV
+120 ACMTEGCTGTELPV
-134 YQVQMEQ
+134 YHQIQMEQ
-141 QAMVCGAL
+141 QLAVSGGE
-149 RVLFMASKWRGD
+149 RVLFMASEWDADGN
-161 ELVEQRHCWYTPNAE
+161 LVEERHCWYVPNLE
-176 LRARIVAGWEQ
+176 VRQRILAGWEQ
-187 FEADVAAYEHVEK
+187 FERDVCSYEDK
-200 AEPAVSGRA
+200 PAIAPAVGRA
-209 PDTLP
+209 PQHLP
-214 SLHIAVTGMVTASN
+214 ALHIAVTGMVTASN

-259 VKWCKGVEERLE
+259 VKWCKGVEDRLE

-342 ALAVPASLQADIG
+342 ALAVPPSLQADIG

-440 LEAQREKIRQE
+440 LEAQRENIRQE

-464 EEQRRA
+464 AAQRRA
-470 DAQAEAARVAAA
+470 DAQAEAARIAA
-482 APAPAPAPAAAPA
+482 APAPAPAPADSATPA
-495 PAPVV
+495 RVLT
-500 ASAPAPVAAAPAALS
+500 PAPVAAAPAALS
-515 PALSQAVKSLAA
+515 PALAQAVKSLAA
-527 SAPAQVVRI
+527 PAPAQVVRI

-561 PLTIE
+561 PVTIE
-566 RASKLYDAAELPS
+566 RASKLYDAAELPA

-588 ARAANASYQQA
+588 ARAATSSYQQA

>member
-19 THLNASEAPA
+19 LHLNASEAPV
-29 MLGCSPYKTRA
+29 MLGEFPSVTRSE
-40 QLVREVATG
+40 LLKVRATG
-49 IGEEHDDATLQRFAD
+49 IESEISWFLQQIFDD
-64 GHRYEALARPIAEQI
+64 GHRFEALARPLAEAI
-79 IGEDL
+79 VGEDL
-84 YPCVGTE
+84 YPCVGVD
-91 GKYSASFDGLTLLEE
+91 GKLSASFDGLTLLGD
-106 TAFEHK
+106 ALFEHK
-112 SLNDDLRR
+112 MLNATLR
-120 AMVDGCKGSDLPLV
+120 ACMTEGCTGTDLPV
-134 YQVQMEQ
+134 YHQIQMEQ
-141 QAMVCGAL
+141 QLMVSGAE
-149 RVLFMASKWRGD
+149 RVLFMASEWDAEGNLI
-161 ELVEQRHCWYTPNAE
+161 EERHCWYVPNLE
-176 LRARIVAGWEQ
+176 LRKRIVAGWEQ
-187 FEADVAAYEHVEK
+187 FERDVCGYEDK
-200 AEPAVSGRA
+200 PLPAPVVGRA
-209 PDTLP
+209 PQHLP
-214 SLHIAVTGMVTASN
+214 ALHIAVTGMVTASN
-228 LADFKASAMAV
+228 LAEFRASAMSV
-239 LSGINRE
+239 LSRINRD
-246 LQTDDDFANAEQT
+246 LQTDEDFADAEQT

-285 AVFRTMDDVAAE
+285 AVFRTMDHVAAE

-396 EMEMGTFAG
+396 EMEMGAFAG

-432 QQRVDEQR
+432 QRRVDEQR

-451 EAAKLAREQQERE
+451 EAAKLAREQEERE
-464 EEQRRA
+464 AAQRRA
-470 DAQAEAARVAAA
+470 DAQAEAARVAAS
-482 APAPAPAPAAAPA
+482 APAPAA
-495 PAPVV
+495 PAPVAV
-500 ASAPAPVAAAPAALS
+500 SAPVPVAAAPAALS
-515 PALSQAVKSLAA
+515 PALSQAVKSSAA
-527 SAPAQVVRI
+527 PAPAQVVRI
-536 KLGDINAKIAPLTI
+536 KLGDINSKIAPLTI

-566 RASKLYDAAELPS
+566 RASKLYDAAQLPA
-579 MFTAMQQVF
+579 MFTAMQKVF
-588 ARAANASYQQA
+588 SRAAADSYQQA